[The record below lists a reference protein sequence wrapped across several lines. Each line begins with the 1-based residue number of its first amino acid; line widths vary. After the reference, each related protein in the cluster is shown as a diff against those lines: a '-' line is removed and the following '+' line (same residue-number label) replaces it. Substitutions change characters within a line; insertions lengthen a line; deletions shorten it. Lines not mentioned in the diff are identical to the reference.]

1 MYTPTRNKY
10 FGIYLPQEI
19 KLYPE
24 MVVHLQQ
31 LAGLLYE
38 LAISLGG
45 LSQYCDHYITD
56 HPSLL
61 SHATLETPPS
71 QQEEMMDV
79 GREGRAVNFD
89 VPQSPPNIMCW
100 LHKTL
105 IEKEV
110 CMYVCVCVC
119 KHYHFWVV
127 GHVITV

>member
-1 MYTPTRNKY
+1 
-10 FGIYLPQEI
+10 
-19 KLYPE
+19 
-24 MVVHLQQ
+24 MVVHLHQ

-79 GREGRAVNFD
+79 EREGRAVNFD

-100 LHKTL
+100 LHKRG
-105 IEKEV
+105 V
-110 CMYVCVCVC
+110 YVCVCVC

-127 GHVITV
+127 GCVITV